1 MRSAILA
8 ITLSLLLVTGSHA
21 QAPIHGHVAA
31 NAYVNTDLKFS
42 YAWPAILRPYD
53 TKLLNLPKSAFN
65 SHEFFLFS
73 ARQGKEPYGVIVL
86 AEKLNVVFPHAR
98 GFRDGTEF
106 VDWVVR
112 GFQPAQ
118 HAVVL
123 TKKHFTTGDGVTF
136 DQLVYTENGV
146 ASSATATQM
155 GKYLVVFKCNAKSAA
170 DLAAMNRSVVE
181 LKRGK

>member
-8 ITLSLLLVTGSHA
+8 IILSLLLLAGGHA
-21 QAPIHGHVAA
+21 QAPNHGHVAA
-31 NAYVNTDLKFS
+31 NAYVNSDLKFS
-42 YAWPAILRPYD
+42 YAWPAILKPYD

-146 ASSATATQM
+146 ASSATATRM
-155 GKYLVVFKCNAKSAA
+155 GNYLVVFKCNAKSAA